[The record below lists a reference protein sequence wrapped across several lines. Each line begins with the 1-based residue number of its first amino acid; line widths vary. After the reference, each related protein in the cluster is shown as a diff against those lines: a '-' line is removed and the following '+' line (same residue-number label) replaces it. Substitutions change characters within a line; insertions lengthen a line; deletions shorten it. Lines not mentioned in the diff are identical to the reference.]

1 MEEMFFRGLFL
12 RRLARFIGDDPAV
25 IVTALVFTFAHQV
38 HFATFWLF
46 PVVFFFGLLFG
57 VIMQKT
63 ESVLAPALLHAGL
76 LMVIMV
82 GFLETYFG
90 INI

>member
-1 MEEMFFRGLFL
+1 MSINEFSEKPG
-12 RRLARFIGDDPAV
+12 AV
-25 IVTALVFTFAHQV
+25 H
-38 HFATFWLF
+38 F

-76 LMVIMV
+76 LMVTIA
-82 GFLETYFG
+82 GFLERYFDIDIG
-90 INI
+90 G